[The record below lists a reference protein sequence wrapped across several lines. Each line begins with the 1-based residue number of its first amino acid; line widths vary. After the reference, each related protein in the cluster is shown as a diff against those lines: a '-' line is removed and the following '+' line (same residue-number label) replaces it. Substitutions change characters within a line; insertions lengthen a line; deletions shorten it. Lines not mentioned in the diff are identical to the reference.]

1 MLEDYRV
8 NKLKEAGLLKHTPLA
23 GSLLLMREDMTQ
35 IVLLDDDRLVG
46 ESRGLHNPF

>member
-8 NKLKEAGLLKHTPLA
+8 NKLEEAGLLKQTPLA

-35 IVLLDDDRLVG
+35 IVLLDNNRLVG
-46 ESRGLHNPF
+46 ESRG